1 MLSLITGQRARFS
14 GQSALAVR
22 FCRTVCTP
30 LYAKGLV
37 LHTANL
43 KMRELYAKAP
53 VLHTGGSKT
62 EGLYAKMAVLHTP
75 GMKLKINC

>member
-30 LYAKGLV
+30 LYAKDLI
-37 LHTANL
+37 
-43 KMRELYAKAP
+43 
-53 VLHTGGSKT
+53 LHTGGSKT

-75 GMKLKINC
+75 GI

>member
-30 LYAKGLV
+30 LYAK
-37 LHTANL
+37 
-43 KMRELYAKAP
+43 AP

-62 EGLYAKMAVLHTP
+62 KGLYAKMAVLHTL
-75 GMKLKINC
+75 GMKLKINY